1 MVNIPEDLHYSKDH
15 EWVRVEGDVATIGI
29 TDYAQHELGE
39 VVYLELPAVGDNV
52 KKGAAFG
59 VVESVKAVSDL
70 NSPVSGAVIESNLPL
85 ADEPAII
92 NESPY
97 ENGWLIKV
105 RLSDPSQIDG
115 LLTAEAY
122 TSYRS

>member
-1 MVNIPEDLHYSKDH
+1 MEFPAELKYASTD
-15 EWVRVEGDVATIGI
+15 EWVRVEGDVATVGI

-39 VVYLELPAVGDNV
+39 VVYLELPAVGNNV

-70 NSPVSGAVIESNLPL
+70 NSPVSGQVIESNLPL
-85 ADEPAII
+85 ADEPGGI

-105 RLSDPSQIDG
+105 RLADD
-115 LLTAEAY
+115 AEINDLMDAETY
-122 TSYRS
+122 KSYRS

>member
-1 MVNIPEDLHYSKDH
+1 MEFPAELKYAASD
-15 EWVRVEGDVATIGI
+15 EWVRVEGDVAIIGI

-52 KKGAAFG
+52 KKGSPFG

-70 NSPVSGAVIESNLPL
+70 NAPVSGQVIESNLPM
-85 ADEPAII
+85 ADEPAGI

-105 RLSDPSQIDG
+105 RLADNSSLDD
-115 LLTAEAY
+115 LMNADAY
-122 TSYRS
+122 ARYRA

>member
-1 MVNIPEDLHYSKDH
+1 MEFPAELKYASSD
-15 EWVRVEGDVATIGI
+15 EWVRVEGDIATVGI

-70 NSPVSGAVIESNLPL
+70 NSPVSGQVIESNLPL
-85 ADEPAII
+85 ADEPAGI

-105 RLSDPSQIDG
+105 RLADNTELND
-115 LLTAEAY
+115 LMDAETY
-122 TSYRS
+122 KSYRS

>member
-1 MVNIPEDLHYSKDH
+1 MEFPADLKYASSD
-15 EWVRVEGDVATIGI
+15 EWVLLDGDRAVIGI

-70 NSPVSGAVIESNLPL
+70 NSPVTGTVVEVNEPL
-85 ADEPAII
+85 LDEPAGI
-92 NESPY
+92 NASPY
-97 ENGWLIKV
+97 ENGWLILVQMADKSE
-105 RLSDPSQIDG
+105 LDD
-115 LLTAEAY
+115 LMDAEKYA
-122 TSYRS
+122 TYRS

>member
-1 MVNIPEDLHYSKDH
+1 MEFPAELKYASSD
-15 EWVRVEGDVATIGI
+15 EWVRVEGDVATVGI

-70 NSPVSGAVIESNLPL
+70 NSPVSGQVIESNLPL
-85 ADEPAII
+85 ADEPAGI

-97 ENGWLIKV
+97 ENAWLIKV
-105 RLSDPSQIDG
+105 RLADP
-115 LLTAEAY
+115 AETNDLMDAETY
-122 TSYRS
+122 KSYRS